1 MLQEKAVAPRL
12 LELLKYLMQQPELN
26 RFVLVGGTALA
37 LQFGHRESVDADL
50 FGPQPLDELDFSGIL
65 AQFGEVNLL
74 KKSKSIE
81 VYQVDSIKVDVVNYR
96 YKLLKPIM
104 EEEHIRMASPEDIA
118 AMKLSAIAGRGS
130 KKDFIDL
137 YFLMNHFSLDEM
149 MRFYK
154 EKYSDGSEF
163 AVMKSLTY
171 FEDAD
176 SEAMPKMFENV
187 EWEAIKQ
194 TILLNANHY
203 NTS

>member
-65 AQFGEVNLL
+65 SKFGDVNLL

-96 YKLLKPIM
+96 YNLLKPIL
-104 EEEHIRMASPEDIA
+104 EEDHIRMASPEDIA

-137 YFLMNHFSLDEM
+137 YFLMNHFSLEEM
-149 MRFYK
+149 MSFYK

-176 SEAMPKMFENV
+176 NEAMPKMFENV
-187 EWEAIKQ
+187 EWKAIKQ
-194 TILLNANHY
+194 TILQNANRY
-203 NTS
+203 NT

>member
-50 FGPQPLDELDFSGIL
+50 FGLQPLDEIDFSGIL

-96 YKLLKPIM
+96 YKLLKPIL
-104 EEEHIRMASPEDIA
+104 EADHIRMASPEDIA

-137 YFLMNHFSLDEM
+137 YFLMNHFSIDEM
-149 MRFYK
+149 MNFYK
-154 EKYSDGSEF
+154 KKYSDGSEF